1 MPLYV
6 CQTPQNVKPQE
17 CTLKELSDTAAGNVN
32 RCSHYGKQCG
42 SSLRKLKLELPCDPE
57 TPLLGTDWNK
67 TLIQK
72 HTCTPVLT
80 AALFT
85 TAKTWKQSKRPLT
98 DEWVKKM
105 RYIYT
110 TEYYL
115 AIKKNEIM
123 PFATTC
129 VDLEMIMLSKV
140 NQKDKYHM
148 ISLICEI

>member
-1 MPLYV
+1 MPLYIH
-6 CQTPQNVKPQE
+6 QTPQNVKPQE

-57 TPLLGTDWNK
+57 TPLLGTDRNK

-72 HTCTPVLT
+72 HTRTPVLT
-80 AALFT
+80 ATLFT

-105 RYIYT
+105 RYVYT

-123 PFATTC
+123 PFATTQ
-129 VDLEMIMLSKV
+129 VQPKIIIPSEVRKRKTNTI
-140 NQKDKYHM
+140 
-148 ISLICEI
+148 

>member
-1 MPLYV
+1 MPLYIH
-6 CQTPQNVKPQE
+6 QTPQNVKPQE
-17 CTLKELSDTAAGNVN
+17 CTLKERSGTAAGNVN

-80 AALFT
+80 ATLFT
-85 TAKTWKQSKRPLT
+85 TAKTWKQSKCPLT

-123 PFATTC
+123 PFATTQ
-129 VDLEMIMLSKV
+129 VQPKIIIPSEVRKRKTNNI
-140 NQKDKYHM
+140 
-148 ISLICEI
+148 